1 VLLKLTNALSAKM
14 ISNQCRNIKYYLI
27 AIMNIMRTVLI
38 NGLRMRRDVLSVT
51 KILKFD
57 IILPIIIILIVK

>member
-1 VLLKLTNALSAKM
+1 
-14 ISNQCRNIKYYLI
+14 
-27 AIMNIMRTVLI
+27 MNIMRTVLI